1 MLDSITQISKFPI
14 FSFIGSKNKLLFEIW
29 EVVKD
34 FKFNTVLDLF
44 SGTSIV
50 SYMFKAY
57 GKQVIANDFMFM
69 NANISKALIE
79 NSSVKLTETEVNNL
93 MKEVDNDHFVT
104 REFKD
109 LYYIDK
115 DNVFIDNLRTNIF
128 KIENEYKRAI
138 ALSALIRACIKKRP
152 RGIFT
157 YVGNRYD
164 DGRKDYRKSLEQ
176 QFREAVKLINNAVF
190 DNYQTNCSL
199 RKDALL
205 LNEKGIDLVYMDPPY
220 ESKFSD
226 NDYVRRYHF
235 VEGLA
240 RNWQGV
246 KIEEKTKTKK
256 FKSYKTAFA
265 TENGTKKAFDHL
277 FSRYKDSILL
287 VSYSSNAVPSKVEMI
302 ELIKRYKHNV
312 KVVSIDYQY
321 SINSRKNRER
331 NKVKEYLFLGY

>member
-1 MLDSITQISKFPI
+1 MFDSITQISKFPI
-14 FSFIGSKNKLLFEIW
+14 FSYLGSKNKLLFEIW
-29 EVVKD
+29 EIVKD
-34 FKFNTVLDLF
+34 FEFNTVLDLF

-57 GKQVIANDFMFM
+57 GKKVIANDFMFM

-104 REFKD
+104 REFKH
-109 LYYIDK
+109 LYYTDN

-176 QFREAVKLINNAVF
+176 QFREAVKLINSAVF
-190 DNYQTNCSL
+190 DNHQTNYSL

-205 LNEKGIDLVYMDPPY
+205 LNEKGVDLVYMDPPY
-220 ESKFSD
+220 VSKFSD

-240 RNWQGV
+240 RNWKGV

-256 FKSYKTAFA
+256 FKSYETAFV
-265 TENGTKKAFDHL
+265 TENGTKKAFDQL
-277 FSRYKDSILL
+277 FRKYKDSILL